1 MVVAPKRKVTPRL
14 MRLGMNLY
22 PPYLFSGIRIDEI
35 SPDWRHCRARITPR
49 WFNRNAV
56 GTIFGGTLFALTDG
70 PWALMLMHLLGS
82 DYFIWDNAAS
92 IDFIAPGR
100 GRVRTEFYI
109 SPEAEA
115 AIRAEAATGD
125 KVQPWFDNDIHDD
138 SGVLVARARRQLYV
152 RLKPRARPA

>member
-1 MVVAPKRKVTPRL
+1 MAVASKRKVTPRL
-14 MRLGMNLY
+14 MRLGINLY
-22 PPYLFSGIRIDEI
+22 PPYLFSGLRIDAI

-56 GTIFGGTLFALTDG
+56 GTIFDGTLFALTDG
-70 PWALMLMHLLGS
+70 PWALMLMQLLGP
-82 DYFIWDNAAS
+82 DYFVWDNAAD

-109 SPEAEA
+109 SAEAEA
-115 AIRAEAATGD
+115 AILAEAANGH
-125 KVQPWFDNDIHDD
+125 KVLPWFENEIHDD
-138 SGVLVARARRQLYV
+138 AGLLVARVRRQLYV